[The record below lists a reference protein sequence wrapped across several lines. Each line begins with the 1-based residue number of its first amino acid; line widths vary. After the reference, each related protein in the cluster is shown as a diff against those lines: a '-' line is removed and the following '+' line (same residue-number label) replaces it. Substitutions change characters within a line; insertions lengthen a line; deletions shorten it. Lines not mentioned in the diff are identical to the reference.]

1 MSDGLRTSRFAADRD
16 TRDTTRTLRGR
27 CHSVRC
33 GETRSHQEGGHLP
46 CRVDWS
52 YDPLVTFVSAG
63 DSTISWKKAVENTYT
78 HAPLFLLANRQAVR
92 EEICTIEY
100 GMRVYIRQVFF
111 AYLWPKNWNIWTSI
125 LLIRRSRR
133 TGTSRSYVQGTKIS
147 VVKKRGI
154 CDLVVPY
161 LRCPPSCH
169 TTFLMV
175 VLQDAAPYFILD
187 VEPCHPPSIIAISS
201 CTLFNLWS
209 IFNIWITC

>member
-1 MSDGLRTSRFAADRD
+1 MPQCPVWRDSVTPGGGTSPLPSWLIIWSPGNICLSWRQYNLLEA
-16 TRDTTRTLRGR
+16 G
-27 CHSVRC
+27 C
-33 GETRSHQEGGHLP
+33 GEHIYTCS
-46 CRVDWS
+46 S
-52 YDPLVTFVSAG
+52 FSVSQ
-63 DSTISWKKAVENTYT
+63 S
-78 HAPLFLLANRQAVR
+78 QAVR
-92 EEICTIEY
+92 VEICTIEY

-125 LLIRRSRR
+125 LLVRRSRR

-154 CDLVVPY
+154 CDLVGPY

-201 CTLFNLWS
+201 CTLFNWSS